1 MLALPQLLA
10 AAEKKSKKAAQ
21 PAPAAAVSG
30 VTDVNLLDYWKSGE
44 EQLKK
49 GRTDDAVRSF
59 LAVHSFCRDNLLL
72 IKCVREAYEKALGD
86 ANLKQSQ
93 REDLY
98 LKQQRISSL
107 TARYQRF
114 KGESAYNVGLA
125 YKKRGDA
132 EQARKYLIE
141 ACQTVPFSLDPAS
154 TWMKSKNLLLAISGL
169 EGEF

>member
-1 MLALPQLLA
+1 
-10 AAEKKSKKAAQ
+10 
-21 PAPAAAVSG
+21 

-49 GRTDDAVRSF
+49 GRTAAALRSF
-59 LAVHSFCRDNLLL
+59 LAVYSFCRENLLL
-72 IKCVREAYEKALGD
+72 IRCAREAYENALGNAD
-86 ANLKQSQ
+86 LKQSQ

-98 LKQQRISSL
+98 LKQQRMSPL
-107 TARYQRF
+107 TARYRRF
-114 KGESAYNVGLA
+114 KGESAYNIGLV
-125 YKKRGDA
+125 YKKRGNE

-154 TWMKSKNLLLAISGL
+154 TWMKSKNLFLAISGL

>member
-1 MLALPQLLA
+1 MLALPQMLG

-21 PAPAAAVSG
+21 PAPAAVSA
-30 VTDVNLLDYWKSGE
+30 VTDINLLDHWKSGE

-49 GRTDDAVRSF
+49 GRTDDALKSF

-86 ANLKQSQ
+86 GNLKQSQ

-114 KGESAYNVGLA
+114 KGESAYNIGFA